1 MFNNVNDS
9 NFYNTQLE
17 AQSKIVNLALMRAN
31 SSKALSDN
39 KNPYVDK
46 TEISANAIE
55 LFQRDCD
62 IQKFNKIALSDPHDF
77 SHIEKMKDLI
87 EVCKHSYKQLQNVS
101 EKQEGEVNL
110 IEVLNSQIQK
120 NKSKEQIKKIR
131 DEKLTLHYGLY

>member
-77 SHIEKMKDLI
+77 SHIEKMKDLFSDGVVDAFEDDI
-87 EVCKHSYKQLQNVS
+87 LKEL
-101 EKQEGEVNL
+101 VN
-110 IEVLNSQIQK
+110 NQK
-120 NKSKEQIKKIR
+120 LWDDLE
-131 DEKLTLHYGLY
+131 L